1 MGYPWMFSN
10 VEFQTK
16 DFKIKQIIVNVL
28 YNIRNLSS
36 LVYSNS
42 NIRSLPCKGCG
53 LCVHIIATN
62 YSRFSLMYIQGNP
75 NV

>member
-1 MGYPWMFSN
+1 MFSN

-16 DFKIKQIIVNVL
+16 DFKIKPIIVNTL
-28 YNIRNLSS
+28 YNITNLSS

-42 NIRSLPCKGCG
+42 NIRSLPSKGCG
-53 LCVHIIATN
+53 CLVYTLLQQTTVDARSC
-62 YSRFSLMYIQGNP
+62 IQGNP